1 MRGYKEYGRLEQA
14 SSGVILYLGIMSD
27 RLPAKVAS
35 TLARY
40 GMLGS
45 RPDASRVLVAVS
57 GGPDSVALFFALR
70 ELSRDLGFTVA
81 VAHLDH
87 GLRKQESADDRSFV
101 EKMAREAGVHCISH
115 EVPITVGSENW
126 EAKARRARYAFL
138 RWAAGVLGCDR
149 IATGHTLD
157 DQAETVLMRIVAGT
171 GPGGLVAIRP
181 VNGCLIRPL
190 IDCTRQDVWRF
201 LREDCHEF
209 RHDLTNYDL
218 CRARNRARHLVLPL
232 LEGMFNK
239 NVRLSLARLA
249 ELAAAEDQFLD
260 ELAARASESVR
271 DADNRLAVGPLL
283 ALPAALRRRVVRRW
297 LASLGARRPTAAQ
310 SERVLELAARGG
322 PAGSVSLGGVRVTYE
337 LGFLGKSDSEEGL
350 LEQVPYSYSLSPGSE
365 VEVKEAGVAISL
377 SRRMKVSEA
386 PSPGLEVCVA
396 DASLLPSSL
405 SVRNRR
411 RGDRLYPIGM
421 EGSKELK
428 EVLREARVPRARR
441 GVLPI
446 VCAREEILWIPGVAR
461 SRVAL
466 VNAATEWVVVARVR
480 QH

>member
-1 MRGYKEYGRLEQA
+1 M
-14 SSGVILYLGIMSD
+14 
-27 RLPAKVAS
+27 
-35 TLARY
+35 
-40 GMLGS
+40 
-45 RPDASRVLVAVS
+45 
-57 GGPDSVALFFALR
+57 
-70 ELSRDLGFTVA
+70 A

-87 GLRKQESADDRSFV
+87 GLRRQESADDRLFV

-115 EVPITVGSENW
+115 QVEITGGFENW
-126 EAKARRARYAFL
+126 EAKARRARYTFL
-138 RWAAGVLGCDR
+138 RWAAGALGCDR

-190 IDCTRQDVWRF
+190 IGCTRQDVWRF
-201 LREDCHEF
+201 LRDEGHDF
-209 RHDLTNYDL
+209 RHDYTNYDL
-218 CRARNRARHLVLPL
+218 CRVRSRVRHLILPL
-232 LEGMFNK
+232 LEGMFNENAK
-239 NVRLSLARLA
+239 LSLARVA
-249 ELAAAEDQFLD
+249 ELAATEHEFLD

-322 PAGSVSLGGVRVTYE
+322 PAASVSLGRVRVTYE
-337 LGFLGKSDSEEGL
+337 LGFLAKSASEDGA
-350 LEQVPYSYSLSPGSE
+350 LEEAPYSYSLSPGCE
-365 VEVKEAGVAISL
+365 VEIREAGVVISL
-377 SRRMKVSEA
+377 SGRMKVGEA

-396 DASLLPSSL
+396 DASLLPPSL

-428 EVLREARVPRARR
+428 EVFREARVPRARR
-441 GVLPI
+441 GVAPI

-466 VNAATEWVVVARVR
+466 VSSATEWVVVARVR